1 MKSLR
6 HIVFLLAFTFCAV
19 GSAAK
24 QGLPAPSDPRAE
36 RALEMMNKMVAK
48 FHAFLSKPQK
58 LVYKQRTDA
67 GATKSVYVL
76 REVMTTE
83 VSSEMKDT
91 GASNVLFSGYLQ
103 FTFSSVADSVKCG
116 AVELKLPGS
125 KASASSGDALKFA
138 DKPECFAP
146 AVSVAVPLVI
156 HVNFAYQHGKWVPRS
171 VTRSDDKRDPVLTAT
186 LLGAVLDDSEVVE
199 DNDGAAFNSGWKALM
214 TGNS

>member
-6 HIVFLLAFTFCAV
+6 HIVLLLVFTFYAV
-19 GSAAK
+19 GSAA
-24 QGLPAPSDPRAE
+24 QPAPSNPQAE
-36 RALEMMNKMVAK
+36 RALEMMNKMVGK

-58 LVYKQRTDA
+58 LVYRQRADV

-91 GASNVLFSGYLQ
+91 GASKVPFSGYLQ
-103 FTFSSVADSVKCG
+103 FTLSSVADSVKCG
-116 AVELKLPGS
+116 ELEQKAPGS
-125 KASASSGDALKFA
+125 KASASSGGALKFA

-146 AVSVAVPLVI
+146 AAGVTVPLVI
-156 HVNFAYQHGKWVPRS
+156 HVNFAYQQGKWVPRS

-186 LLGAVLDDSEVVE
+186 LLGAGLEDSEVI
-199 DNDGAAFNSGWKALM
+199 DDSDGAAFNSGWKALM

>member
-1 MKSLR
+1 MKLLR
-6 HIVFLLAFTFCAV
+6 HVVFLLAFTFCAV
-19 GSAAK
+19 VSAAK
-24 QGLPAPSDPRAE
+24 QAPSDARAE
-36 RALEMMNKMVAK
+36 RALELMNKMVAK

-58 LVYKQRTDA
+58 LVYRQRADM

-91 GASNVLFSGYLQ
+91 GASKVPFSGYLQ
-103 FTFSSVADSVKCG
+103 FTLSSVADSVKCG
-116 AVELKLPGS
+116 ELELKAPGS

-146 AVSVAVPLVI
+146 AAGVTVPLVI
-156 HVNFAYQHGKWVPRS
+156 HVNFAYQHGKWVPKS

-186 LLGAVLDDSEVVE
+186 LLGTVLDDSEVI
-199 DNDGAAFNSGWKALM
+199 DDSDGTSFNSGWKALM